1 MTTLTVQELVN
12 RANITDFAA
21 YAKKLNLGD
30 IIAGLVPKPR
40 TLSGLASNATQVH
53 DVAAALLFVQTP
65 VGTNL
70 AQITAG
76 SPGAGEVS
84 VDYDA
89 EGIPTLIFAAA
100 VTTYTVVEQ
109 TLPANLTTE
118 LARKP

>member
-1 MTTLTVQELVN
+1 MATLTVQDLLN

-21 YAKKLNLGD
+21 YAKNINLGD
-30 IIAGLVPKPR
+30 IIAGLVPQPR
-40 TLSGLASNATQVH
+40 TLTVTSGTTHVH

-84 VDYDA
+84 VDYDT
-89 EGIPTLIFAAA
+89 EGVPTLIFAGA

-109 TLPANLTTE
+109 TLPAGLTTE
-118 LARKP
+118 LARTP

>member
-1 MTTLTVQELVN
+1 MATLTVQELLN

-21 YAKKLNLGD
+21 YAKLISLGD
-30 IIAGLVPKPR
+30 IIAGLIPAAR
-40 TLSGLASNATQVH
+40 TRTVTSGATQIH
-53 DVAAALLFVQTP
+53 DVAASLTNVESP

-70 AQITAG
+70 SMITAG

-84 VDYDA
+84 VDYDT

-100 VTTYTVVEQ
+100 VTTYTVTEQ
-109 TLPANLTTE
+109 TLPAGLATA